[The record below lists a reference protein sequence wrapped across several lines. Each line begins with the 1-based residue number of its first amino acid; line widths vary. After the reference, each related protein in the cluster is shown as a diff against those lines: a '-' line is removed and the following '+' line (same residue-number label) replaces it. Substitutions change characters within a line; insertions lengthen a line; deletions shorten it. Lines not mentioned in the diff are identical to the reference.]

1 VESILKVLRATL
13 GVLSM
18 ALASLRGNWS
28 LAVLSLVLA
37 AMLWVFVTDVENPT
51 RTDPFPARI
60 PIETVN
66 VGQGLAVASLSE
78 SAVSLRISAPEDI
91 WDDLTREDFRAAV
104 DVSGMSQGQNEA
116 TVQVDAIGPGDVEI
130 VEVKPSQ
137 VIVSLETVT
146 SKVAP
151 ARAKLAGAP
160 PLGYEA
166 SPATVSPAQ
175 VTVSGP
181 ESLVNLVKEAIAD
194 VNLTGVRVSLQ
205 QEFMVTARDDHGG
218 IIEGV
223 NLEPSIVVVDLPII
237 QKEFSAVYVVTP
249 SFRGVPAKGFTVTD
263 VRVDPAFVTVTGPIE
278 VLQSV
283 ATLSTEAVDI
293 EGASSDVIRIVGLQ
307 LPPEADVGQESVTV
321 QVDVEP
327 VSTATGEVTLGV
339 TPQIE
344 GMGGGLS
351 ASLLPNTVNVTVAAT
366 LPILSALSPESLDVT
381 LDVTGLAAGV
391 HDVPVAVTAPPGV
404 QILSV
409 DPPTVQVTLS

>member
-1 VESILKVLRATL
+1 
-13 GVLSM
+13 M

-91 WDDLTREDFRAAV
+91 WDELTREDFRATV
-104 DVSGMSQGQNEA
+104 DLSGLSQGQNEV
-116 TVQVDAIGPGDVEI
+116 TVSVDALGSADIEI
-130 VEVKPSQ
+130 VEVRPSQ
-137 VIVSLETVT
+137 VTVSLETVI
-146 SKVAP
+146 SKSVP

-181 ESLVNLVKEAIAD
+181 ESLVNLVEEAIAD
-194 VNLTGVRVSLQ
+194 VNLTGVNVSLR
-205 QEFMVTARDDHGG
+205 QEFAVTARDDHGG
-218 IIEGV
+218 VIEGV
-223 NLEPSIVVVDLPII
+223 DLEPTIVEVDLPII
-237 QKEFSAVYVVTP
+237 QKEFSTVYVVTP
-249 SFRGVPAKGFTVTD
+249 SFRGVPAEGFTVND
-263 VRVDPAFVTVTGPIE
+263 VKVDPAFVTISGPIE
-278 VLQSV
+278 VLQSIS
-283 ATLSTEAVDI
+283 TLSTETVDI
-293 EGASSDVIRIVGLQ
+293 DGASSDVIRVVGLQ
-307 LPPEADVGQESVTV
+307 LPPEAQAGQESVTV
-321 QVDVEP
+321 QVSVGP
-327 VSTATGEVTLGV
+327 VSATTGEVTFSV
-339 TPQIE
+339 TPEIE
-344 GMGGGLS
+344 GMGEGLS
-351 ASLLPNTVNVTVAAT
+351 ASLLPRTVEVTVSAT
-366 LPILSALSPESLDVT
+366 LPILSELSSQSLDVT
-381 LDVTGLAAGV
+381 LDVTGLAAGT

-404 QILSV
+404 QILSF